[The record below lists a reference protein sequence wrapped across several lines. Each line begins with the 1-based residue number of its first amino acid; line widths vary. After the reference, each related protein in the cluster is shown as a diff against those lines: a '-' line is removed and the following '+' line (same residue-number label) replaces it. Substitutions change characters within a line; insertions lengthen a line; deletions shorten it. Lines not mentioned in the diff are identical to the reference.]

1 MKVKFDQTTGMVS
14 WKTDDKDISM
24 HFPNLFCAFEHGDQ
38 LIMVKEKD
46 KNLKVSYSVYSIK
59 GEFILSYNY
68 LDNKVRFKSK
78 VISLDNRQIIDADF
92 DKKRNVLIL
101 LIKSDERELI
111 LLYDS
116 NGEYIS
122 YIPSPHDFRFMYLSN
137 DEGTVT
143 VVAHGLQEKSADEFG
158 RNDWIFLINV
168 DNYYVEKDSIIQ
180 L

>member
-1 MKVKFDQTTGMVS
+1 MKVNFDQTTGLVS
-14 WKTDDKDISM
+14 WEIGDKEISI
-24 HFPNLFCAFEHGDQ
+24 HFPDLFCAFNHGNQ
-38 LIMVKEKD
+38 LIMMKEKD
-46 KNLKVSYSVYSIK
+46 KHSNEKFTIYNTE

-68 LDNKVRFKSK
+68 LDDKISFKDK
-78 VISLDNRQIIDADF
+78 VITFDNTHIMDADF
-92 DKKRNVLIL
+92 DEARNVLII
-101 LIKSDERELI
+101 LIECEEKEFLF
-111 LLYDS
+111 LYDS

-137 DEGTVT
+137 DEGNVR
-143 VVAHGLQEKSADEFG
+143 VIARGLQEKSADKFG

>member
-24 HFPNLFCAFEHGDQ
+24 HFPNLFCAFKHGDQ
-38 LIMVKEKD
+38 LIMVNEED
-46 KNLKVSYSVYSIK
+46 KNSNEKFSVYNIE

-78 VISLDNRQIIDADF
+78 VITLDNRQIIGADF
-92 DKKRNVLIL
+92 DEKRNVLIL

-137 DEGTVT
+137 DEGNVR
-143 VVAHGLQEKSADEFG
+143 VIARGLQEKSADKFG

-168 DNYYVEKDSIIQ
+168 DNYYVEKKKIIQ

>member
-24 HFPNLFCAFEHGDQ
+24 HFPNLFCAFKHGDQ
-38 LIMVKEKD
+38 LIMVNEED
-46 KNLKVSYSVYSIK
+46 KNSNEKFSVYNIE

-78 VISLDNRQIIDADF
+78 VITLDNRQIIGADF
-92 DKKRNVLIL
+92 DEKRNVLIL

-137 DEGTVT
+137 DEGNVR
-143 VVAHGLQEKSADEFG
+143 VIARGLQEKSADKFG

>member
-1 MKVKFDQTTGMVS
+1 MKVKFDKTTGMVS
-14 WKTDDKDISM
+14 WKTDNKDISM

-38 LIMVKEKD
+38 LIMVNEED
-46 KNLKVSYSVYSIK
+46 KNSNEKFSVYNIN
-59 GEFILSYNY
+59 GEFILFYNY
-68 LDNKVRFKSK
+68 LDDKVRFKDK
-78 VISLDNRQIIDADF
+78 VITLKNKQIIDADF
-92 DKKRNVLIL
+92 DEKRNVLIL

-122 YIPSPHDFRFMYLSN
+122 YIPSPHDYRFMYLSN
-137 DEGTVT
+137 YKG
-143 VVAHGLQEKSADEFG
+143 VVRVITHGLQEKSADEFG